1 MDICI
6 RGLIVFKRKKKIEFY
21 SLDKI
26 LKRNATYNMIIGERS
41 NGKTYAVLKYGI
53 QNYLETGGEFAI
65 IRRWK
70 EDIRGQRA
78 DDMFSSLISNGEIER
93 LSEGKYEGIK
103 YYSGKFYLCNYDV
116 ETGKA
121 IYNDRDCLGYVF
133 ALSDTEHNKS
143 ISYPNVETILFDE
156 FLTRGYYLPDEFML
170 FMNTISTIVRQRTTP
185 KIFMLGNT
193 VNKFSP
199 YFEEMGL
206 NNVNRMAQGEI
217 DIYNYGESGLS
228 VAVEYCKSLGESKEN
243 NFYFA
248 FNNPKL
254 KMITEGKWELD
265 IYPHLPVK
273 YTPKDV
279 YLEYFII
286 FNGNTY
292 QANII
297 DVDGEMFTYIHNKTT
312 PIKDLDND
320 LIYTLE
326 HSHKMNYCR
335 SILRPTTDIGQKIK
349 WFFVNDKVFYQNNNV
364 GDSIENY
371 LKVCR
376 YNL

>member
-1 MDICI
+1 M
-6 RGLIVFKRKKKIEFY
+6 FKKKPKYY

-26 LKRNATYNMIIGERS
+26 LKSNSTYNMIIGERS
-41 NGKTYAVLKYGI
+41 NGKTYSVLKHGVEKYV
-53 QNYLETGGEFAI
+53 EDGGQLAI

-78 DDMFSSLISNGEIER
+78 NDMFTSLVTNDEIIKISKGEFT
-93 LSEGKYEGIK
+93 GVT
-103 YYSGKFYLCNYDV
+103 YYSGKFYLCTYDE
-116 ETGKA
+116 ETGKP
-121 IYNDRDCLGYVF
+121 IYNDKDCLGYVF

-143 ISYPNVETILFDE
+143 ISYPNVQTIIFDE

-199 YFEEMGL
+199 YFKEMGL
-206 NNVNRMAQGEI
+206 NNITGMKQGEI
-217 DIYNYGESGLS
+217 DIYNYGDSGLS
-228 VAVEYCKSLGESKEN
+228 VSVEYCDTIKNSKPN

-273 YTPKDV
+273 YTPKNV
-279 YLEYFII
+279 YLTYFII
-286 FNGNTY
+286 FNGQIY
-292 QANII
+292 QCEVIE
-297 DVDGEMFTYIHNKTT
+297 VDGEMFTYIHEKTT
-312 PIKDLDND
+312 PIKKPDED

-326 HSHKMNYCR
+326 HSHKLNYCR
-335 SILRPTTDIGQKIK
+335 SVLKPTTKIGNSIK

-364 GDSIENY
+364 GDSISNY

-376 YNL
+376 TDL